1 MVRRG
6 AANPE
11 IAWMGL
17 DGVDYAAS
25 GSAAARNGQGQRL
38 RWCGDG
44 AALLTRQRQG
54 WSYSAID
61 SPAAL
66 WMRTKVAAVIG
77 HDSAPG

>member
-1 MVRRG
+1 MVRG

-38 RWCGDG
+38 RWCGAEG
-44 AALLTRQRQG
+44 RCCLAHTPASGLVVQRDRLA
-54 WSYSAID
+54 S
-61 SPAAL
+61 
-66 WMRTKVAAVIG
+66 G
-77 HDSAPG
+77 HSHP